1 MLQRLVLMAL
11 ALAGWV
17 PVLEVPVLQRLVLV
31 LVLAIQVQEV
41 PLVRRLVL
49 AKRLDP
55 QQVSLQQL

>member
-1 MLQRLVLMAL
+1 MLQRLVLTAQ

-31 LVLAIQVQEV
+31 LAIHGQEV
-41 PLVRRLVL
+41 PLVQRLVL